1 VASEGYGSRQEGRRD
16 MNFIILY
23 KAPLMDDWS
32 VYMNY
37 KADTLAD
44 AINYAAMLQRT
55 DTKHKRQFK
64 SLWMVLLVRPLIVLK
79 GLMHH
84 NLVDY
89 YLNILGI

>member
-1 VASEGYGSRQEGRRD
+1 LVQRAGWFDRARESSCLRLETQ
-16 MNFIILY
+16 MKFVILY

-64 SLWMVLLVRPLIVLK
+64 AEQIT
-79 GLMHH
+79 
-84 NLVDY
+84 
-89 YLNILGI
+89 